1 MSDTAVPVHVA
12 IVMDGNGRWA
22 RKRMLPKVAGHRAGV
37 KALKEVIKH
46 SIRRGVRV
54 LTVFAFSS
62 ENWERPEKEVHHLMQ
77 LFVEALRDEVPV
89 LYENCIRIRFIGD
102 DTRFSSRLQ
111 KEMAAASAETEEL
124 DRLNLV
130 VAMNY
135 GGRWDILQAARHL
148 AEQVQSGTMQ
158 PAQITAES
166 FRQCLS
172 ASDLPDPDLLIR
184 TSDEYRISNF
194 LLWQTAYTEFFF
206 AKELWPDFDTAAYDR
221 ALAAYAQRD
230 RRFGKVKS

>member
-37 KALKEVIKH
+37 KTLKEVIKH

-62 ENWERPEKEVHHLMQ
+62 ENWERPEKEVHNLMQ
-77 LFVEALRDEVPV
+77 LFVEALRDEVPI
-89 LYENCIRIRFIGD
+89 LYENRIRIRFIGD
-102 DTRFSSRLQ
+102 DTRFSSSLQ
-111 KEMAAASAETEEL
+111 KKMAEVSAETEDL

-135 GGRWDILQAARHL
+135 GGRWDILQAARNL

-166 FRQCLS
+166 FRRCLS
-172 ASDLPDPDLLIR
+172 APDLPDPDLLIR